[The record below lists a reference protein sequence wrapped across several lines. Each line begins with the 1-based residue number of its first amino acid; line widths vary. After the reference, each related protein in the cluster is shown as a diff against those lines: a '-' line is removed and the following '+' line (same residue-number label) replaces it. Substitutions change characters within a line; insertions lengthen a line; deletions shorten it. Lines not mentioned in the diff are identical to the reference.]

1 MADAMAAILE
11 TTQAERLATGFVF
24 TEGPLWHPDGFYYFV
39 DVRASM
45 LYRITPG
52 RPHEVVREK
61 TGGGNGTT
69 FDLQGR
75 LILCEGDNR
84 RVVRQGADGRFEV
97 LVDRFEGKRLNRP
110 NDVVCKS
117 DGSVYFT
124 DPGLRVPLAEREVEH
139 AGVYRVAPDGAV
151 SLVADFEYP
160 NGLAFSPDERL
171 LYVANTRW
179 AQYIHVLELDGDG
192 RVLRRRIFADMSS
205 DETDGVPDGMK
216 VDVEGRVYCTGPGG
230 TWVFAPDGTRLG
242 IIRTPEVPA
251 NLAFGGPDLRTLFFT
266 ARTSVYTLRAQ
277 DAGPA
282 APVVPAAGPVTGCRL
297 GRRDD
302 PGRGRRGRHPHDR
315 APDAGRRGLRGAGR
329 GRSASRAAPGRPA
342 AGGPADH
349 RRGDAADAGHRAGPA
364 PAGPGA
370 LREGAAHVGVQ
381 GGGDHRVGASV
392 SPQALHARRAAG
404 PGPRS
409 PAGRALAVR
418 AQAAPAPALS
428 APLSPSRRPRPIPA
442 RGSAAPRRRSRRW
455 AP

>member
-1 MADAMAAILE
+1 MADAMSAILE

-45 LYRITPG
+45 LYRVAPG

-84 RVVRQGADGRFEV
+84 RVTRRAADDRFEV

-110 NDVVCKS
+110 NDVVCRA
-117 DGSVYFT
+117 DGSIYFT

-139 AGVYRVAPDGAV
+139 AGVYRIAPDGAV

-179 AQYIHVLELDGDG
+179 AQYIHVLELDADG
-192 RVLRRRIFADMSS
+192 RMARRRIFADMSS

-242 IIRTPEVPA
+242 VIRTPEVPA
-251 NLAFGGPDLRTLFFT
+251 NLAFGGPDLQTLFFT
-266 ARTSVYTLRAQ
+266 ARTSVYTLRAK
-277 DAGPA
+277 
-282 APVVPAAGPVTGCRL
+282 VPGQPHPWYRL
-297 GRRDD
+297 
-302 PGRGRRGRHPHDR
+302 
-315 APDAGRRGLRGAGR
+315 
-329 GRSASRAAPGRPA
+329 
-342 AGGPADH
+342 
-349 RRGDAADAGHRAGPA
+349 
-364 PAGPGA
+364 
-370 LREGAAHVGVQ
+370 
-381 GGGDHRVGASV
+381 
-392 SPQALHARRAAG
+392 
-404 PGPRS
+404 
-409 PAGRALAVR
+409 
-418 AQAAPAPALS
+418 
-428 APLSPSRRPRPIPA
+428 
-442 RGSAAPRRRSRRW
+442 RSR
-455 AP
+455 

>member
-1 MADAMAAILE
+1 MGDAMSAVLE

-45 LYRITPG
+45 LYRVTPG

-84 RVVRQGADGRFEV
+84 RVTRRGADDRFEV

-117 DGSVYFT
+117 DGSIYFT
-124 DPGLRVPLAEREVEH
+124 DPGLRVPLAEREVDH
-139 AGVYRVAPDGAV
+139 AGVYRIAPDGAV

-160 NGLAFSPDERL
+160 NGLAFSPDERR

-179 AQYIHVLELDGDG
+179 AQYIHVLELDAAG
-192 RVLRRRIFADMSS
+192 RLLRRRIFADMSS
-205 DETDGVPDGMK
+205 DETEGVPDGMK

-266 ARTSVYTLRAQ
+266 ARTSVYTLRAK
-277 DAGPA
+277 
-282 APVVPAAGPVTGCRL
+282 VPGQPQPWYRL
-297 GRRDD
+297 
-302 PGRGRRGRHPHDR
+302 
-315 APDAGRRGLRGAGR
+315 
-329 GRSASRAAPGRPA
+329 
-342 AGGPADH
+342 
-349 RRGDAADAGHRAGPA
+349 
-364 PAGPGA
+364 
-370 LREGAAHVGVQ
+370 
-381 GGGDHRVGASV
+381 
-392 SPQALHARRAAG
+392 
-404 PGPRS
+404 
-409 PAGRALAVR
+409 
-418 AQAAPAPALS
+418 
-428 APLSPSRRPRPIPA
+428 
-442 RGSAAPRRRSRRW
+442 RSR
-455 AP
+455 

>member
-1 MADAMAAILE
+1 MADAMSAVLE

-84 RVVRQGADGRFEV
+84 RVTRRAADDRFEV

-117 DGSVYFT
+117 DGSLYFT

-139 AGVYRVAPDGAV
+139 AGVYRIAPDGGV

-242 IIRTPEVPA
+242 VIRTPEVPA
-251 NLAFGGPDLRTLFFT
+251 NLTFGGPDLRTLFFT
-266 ARTSVYTLRAQ
+266 ARTSVYTLRAK
-277 DAGPA
+277 
-282 APVVPAAGPVTGCRL
+282 VPGQPHPWYRL
-297 GRRDD
+297 
-302 PGRGRRGRHPHDR
+302 R
-315 APDAGRRGLRGAGR
+315 AR
-329 GRSASRAAPGRPA
+329 
-342 AGGPADH
+342 
-349 RRGDAADAGHRAGPA
+349 
-364 PAGPGA
+364 
-370 LREGAAHVGVQ
+370 
-381 GGGDHRVGASV
+381 
-392 SPQALHARRAAG
+392 
-404 PGPRS
+404 
-409 PAGRALAVR
+409 
-418 AQAAPAPALS
+418 
-428 APLSPSRRPRPIPA
+428 
-442 RGSAAPRRRSRRW
+442 
-455 AP
+455 